1 MTTKLNVK
9 LRRIGALGLLALV
22 FTGTEARADF
32 YIAPSIGVGYASHQ
46 FDTKALGAPG
56 RIRDRAQGRTLSA
69 GLAIGHRT
77 HIGNRE
83 VDLELEVRASAA
95 ERYRSGTRT
104 YDVSRQQIGVAIY
117 TTVHR
122 NEGFR
127 AQVGIGAGARRLD
140 ITLRHGAASR
150 RDVDREPYGMLSLR
164 GLWEIDEGR
173 RGFAELRY
181 SAHPTPKRA
190 GGTASLE
197 HEMDKVALHFGVQI
211 DLGAQ

>member
-1 MTTKLNVK
+1 MTTKLK
-9 LRRIGALGLLALV
+9 DKFCRLSALSLLALIL
-22 FTGTEARADF
+22 TAAEARADF

-56 RIRDRAQGRTLSA
+56 RIRDSAQGGTLSV

-77 HIGNRE
+77 HIGTRE

-95 ERYRSGTRT
+95 ERYRAGTRS
-104 YDVSRQQIGVAIY
+104 YDVSRQQIGVAAY

-122 NEGFR
+122 AGNFR
-127 AQVGIGAGARRLD
+127 AQIGIGAGARRLD
-140 ITLRHGAASR
+140 ITLRDGAASR
-150 RDVDREPYGMLSLR
+150 RDIDREPYGMLALR
-164 GLWEIDEGR
+164 GVWETGKGR

-190 GGTASLE
+190 GSTASVE
-197 HEMDKVALHFGVQI
+197 HEMDKIALHFGVQV
-211 DLGAQ
+211 DLGGQ